1 MTTPL
6 LSDKK
11 KWSIKTDKLLV
22 VQDAS
27 FNSTVDISG
36 KATLNSALNVHGS
49 TTLNDA
55 LSVDKKVSLYDELD
69 VSGATKLHSTLEV
82 TDATTLNNT
91 LTVES
96 DASFNSTVDVSGAT
110 KLHSCLEVTDAATLN
125 DTLTVDKD
133 ASFNNTVDVS
143 GATKLHSSLEVTD
156 ATTLRDSLT
165 VEKDA
170 SFNRTVYVSGATKLH
185 SSLEVEGDVSFNSN
199 LLIKSIDGTTYYNV
213 ASELE
218 NGKQLVNGAT
228 HGIEQLLSTYLTTTS
243 IDSIETFKSLIN
255 SFSIV
260 NHNLSHLL
268 LNMQRKICNLENTLY
283 QRFPVCYYNISYSEI
298 TDSDLNNAKNT
309 NGLYSNEMWQL
320 CDIKCGDYE
329 SRNFIVDISNNS
341 SDNRHLLVDYIPN
354 PSTIWIGQNYDY
366 RFFSSMIQ
374 IPVSD
379 ISSKNYISTGTT
391 YGDNDCNNTDISFSE
406 ISGEDIIT
414 INFDISNQD
423 ISNSW
428 ISPDPIKISKNTI
441 DCLSNIN
448 VVFQKIIE
456 GVTFS
461 VLEDTSTTLNLNV
474 MLPAR
479 LQSDTADISNVY
491 GNTDHAGT
499 FSLLNNGDS
508 TSGHID
514 LSGGGII
521 YTPGVDFNGP
531 DNYIIQYNL
540 DGLIKYST
548 IEFNVQPVNDVLEF
562 AVSGN
567 SNITYNTD
575 ISNAFY
581 VTLDEDA
588 SFNISLNDLYN
599 DNKDSNQN
607 DVVTPSILSNP
618 SNGSITYNSETKV
631 LTYTPFDDKN
641 NENTGLSYLDV
652 ITVTF
657 NVSYDPSHNIS
668 DTSYNKEIYFSVTPV
683 NDAPL
688 IGYEFIT
695 TTNEDTDKV
704 INLNKWTDVDINDS
718 ITYYIKDVV
727 NGSVD
732 VSMNTGFTNNSVTFT
747 PTPNYVSE
755 YRESADN
762 TTLTHQGKHYVKS
775 TLGEIIFYVEDMHRL
790 KSSDVSY
797 YIGII
802 GVNDP
807 PTNSDLE
814 IHTTKNVPVSFD
826 LSGSDIDGDAL
837 TYYIV
842 DVSNGTIDV
851 STNTDISSSNITFT
865 PTPGFIGNTTLT
877 YYVKDSDVSSNNISR
892 VNISVNLPLLNDVLT
907 DISGLTSEQLTS
919 GSYDLGS
926 FVMIQDVT
934 QCYDLSTESLVTKS
948 ESLTL
953 SNIESRYYTDYYNT
967 RLSSYDYEQA
977 GNPTDLTKWRQPY
990 LDEDYK
996 IYIDVSNN
1004 TWHITSDNSH
1014 NILSGIITNVSGCNK
1029 SVLQGSPIVQDAMI
1043 HFPEWL
1049 SGGGYRVVNINNG
1062 TNISYFYRSLCLNI
1076 VLNTHASISDTFGDG
1091 WHDTYLTITTNNVTL
1106 LNETVDNDDRKNV
1119 LTHSIQIEPDVV
1131 YRATHINDRST
1142 MPDFISELRT
1152 HIGSIQGYTLY
1163 TYKVGGYIRNSG
1175 YRPNSFGP
1183 WDDTNAANALIE
1195 ATRASGNEFDG
1206 FVDVYFYFTKKA

>member
-69 VSGATKLHSTLEV
+69 
-82 TDATTLNNT
+82 
-91 LTVES
+91 
-96 DASFNSTVDVSGAT
+96 
-110 KLHSCLEVTDAATLN
+110 
-125 DTLTVDKD
+125 
-133 ASFNNTVDVS
+133 
-143 GATKLHSSLEVTD
+143 
-156 ATTLRDSLT
+156 
-165 VEKDA
+165 
-170 SFNRTVYVSGATKLH
+170 VSGATKLH

-309 NGLYSNEMWQL
+309 NGLYSNEMWLL
-320 CDIKCGDYE
+320 CDIKCGYYE

-341 SDNRHLLVDYIPN
+341 SDNSHLLVDYIPN

-607 DVVTPSILSNP
+607 DVVTPSIVSSP

-668 DTSYNKEIYFSVTPV
+668 DTSYNKEIYFSVTPL
-683 NDAPL
+683 NDAPV
-688 IGYEFIT
+688 INNNWIAYT
-695 TTNEDTDKV
+695 YEDTDKV
-704 INLNKWTDVDINDS
+704 IDLNKWTDVDINDS
-718 ITYYIKDVV
+718 ITYYITEVV

-732 VSMNTGFTNNSVTFT
+732 VSMNTGFPDSIVTFT
-747 PTPNYVSE
+747 PTPNYVTE
-755 YRESADN
+755 YRDSADN
-762 TTLTHQGKHYVKS
+762 TTIEINGKHRVISTFGKITYYVKDS
-775 TLGEIIFYVEDMHRL
+775 HDVT
-790 KSSDVSY
+790 SDTAVFFIDIS
-797 YIGII
+797 GL
-802 GVNDP
+802 NDP

-814 IHTTKNVPVSFD
+814 IHTTQNVPVSFD
-826 LSGSDIDGDAL
+826 LSGSDIDNDSL
-837 TYYIV
+837 LYYIV
-842 DVSNGTIDV
+842 NVSNGTIDV
-851 STNTDISSSNITFT
+851 STNTDISSSNITFS
-865 PTPGFIGNTTLT
+865 PTPGFLGNTTLT
-877 YYVKDSDVSSNNISR
+877 YYVKDSDVSSNNIST

-907 DISGLTSEQLTS
+907 DISGLTSDQLTS
-919 GSYDLGS
+919 GSYDLGD
-926 FVMIQDVT
+926 FVMIQDVS
-934 QCYDLSTESLVTKS
+934 QCYDLSSGTLVPKP
-948 ESLTL
+948 ENLTL
-953 SNIESRYYTDYYNT
+953 SNIKSRYYTDYYNT

-977 GNPTDLTKWRQPY
+977 GNPSDLTKWRQPY

-996 IYIDVSNN
+996 IYIDASNN

-1014 NILSGIITNVSGCNK
+1014 NILSGIITNVSECDK
-1029 SVLQGSPIVQDAMI
+1029 SVLQGSPLVQDAMI

-1049 SGGGYRVVNINNG
+1049 SDGGYRVV
-1062 TNISYFYRSLCLNI
+1062 TNSGNSVSYFYRSLCLNI
-1076 VLNTHASISDTFGDG
+1076 ILSTNASIRDTWGDG
-1091 WHDTYLTITTNNVTL
+1091 WDDTYLTITTDNVTL
-1106 LNETVDNDDRKNV
+1106 LNKTVENDDV
-1119 LTHSIQIEPDVV
+1119 LTYSIQIEPDVV
-1131 YRATHINDRST
+1131 YRATHVNHHS
-1142 MPDFISELRT
+1142 PPYVSEMKT
-1152 HIGSIQGYTLY
+1152 SIDDIPGYTLY
-1163 TYKVGGYIRNSG
+1163 TYQVASYSNNSG
-1175 YRPNSFGP
+1175 NSYSFGP

-1206 FVDVYFYFTKKA
+1206 FVDVYFYFTNKQK